1 MIILELVGQGAL
13 RGQLPCLASRQSD
26 VEHSSRLGVSSDGH
40 AIHQLRTNRTF
51 EIESREWGGI
61 SRGSDSMVSLLAVQ
75 IYVYIYVC
83 KHRVEE
89 GRSDDVHSWHVGS
102 NTSLENLATYW
113 AEIIDF
119 HPREGR
125 KEQRNAI

>member
-1 MIILELVGQGAL
+1 MVMQYTSCARIE
-13 RGQLPCLASRQSD
+13 RSRS
-26 VEHSSRLGVSSDGH
+26 
-40 AIHQLRTNRTF
+40 NRENGF
-51 EIESREWGGI
+51 SGGI

-102 NTSLENLATYW
+102 NTSLGNLATYW

>member
-75 IYVYIYVC
+75 IYVYIYMYVSIEW
-83 KHRVEE
+83 R
-89 GRSDDVHSWHVGS
+89 
-102 NTSLENLATYW
+102 
-113 AEIIDF
+113 
-119 HPREGR
+119 REGATMCIPGMSVPTLHSEILQHTGLR
-125 KEQRNAI
+125 

>member
-1 MIILELVGQGAL
+1 MVMQYTSCARIE
-13 RGQLPCLASRQSD
+13 RSRS
-26 VEHSSRLGVSSDGH
+26 
-40 AIHQLRTNRTF
+40 NRENGF
-51 EIESREWGGI
+51 SGGI

-75 IYVYIYVC
+75 IYMYISVCMYVYVC

-102 NTSLENLATYW
+102 NTSLGNLATYW